1 MDKGAL
7 LDRLGA
13 TGEDRM
19 LLAKVWDRMQQARS
33 RNIPAAT
40 DFLSP
45 QQQILTRELLHLAG
59 AAETEY
65 VFLGG
70 YPEAER
76 RLALFLPDWL
86 EAETAESESPI
97 RCLRASFRAEQSLS
111 HRDFLGSLMGM
122 GIVREKIGDIL
133 VLETVEPFL
142 LQSWDS
148 AGRVKLRV
156 TSVPL
161 EYLHIPQVQWE
172 EIRDTVSSLRLD
184 AVVSTGL
191 RMSRGKAA
199 ELISGGRVQ
208 VNWQDC
214 TKPDRTVAEGD
225 TISAR
230 GYGKFQ
236 LLEAGGVTKKGRIC
250 IVVKRFI

>member
-1 MDKGAL
+1 
-7 LDRLGA
+7 
-13 TGEDRM
+13 
-19 LLAKVWDRMQQARS
+19 
-33 RNIPAAT
+33 
-40 DFLSP
+40 
-45 QQQILTRELLHLAG
+45 
-59 AAETEY
+59 
-65 VFLGG
+65 
-70 YPEAER
+70 
-76 RLALFLPDWL
+76 
-86 EAETAESESPI
+86 
-97 RCLRASFRAEQSLS
+97 
-111 HRDFLGSLMGM
+111 M
-122 GIVREKIGDIL
+122 GIVREKIGDILVGPESADIL

-148 AGRVKLRV
+148 AGRVKLSV

>member
-1 MDKGAL
+1 
-7 LDRLGA
+7 
-13 TGEDRM
+13 
-19 LLAKVWDRMQQARS
+19 
-33 RNIPAAT
+33 
-40 DFLSP
+40 
-45 QQQILTRELLHLAG
+45 
-59 AAETEY
+59 
-65 VFLGG
+65 
-70 YPEAER
+70 
-76 RLALFLPDWL
+76 
-86 EAETAESESPI
+86 
-97 RCLRASFRAEQSLS
+97 
-111 HRDFLGSLMGM
+111 MGM
-122 GIVREKIGDIL
+122 GIVREKIGDILVGPESTDIL